1 MKPIYHLKTI
11 ENNYSSLLL
20 SFSYLLANYSSHFH
34 SNPLHSDS
42 ASILLR
48 GSADSTT
55 RVVLSNSL
63 FSLSVSNAYE
73 SGRKLSFGVS
83 NIFESRWKL

>member
-11 ENNYSSLLL
+11 ENNYSSLQL
-20 SFSYLLANYSSHFH
+20 SFSQLQVHRLHHYHPY
-34 SNPLHSDS
+34 PLHSDS
-42 ASILLR
+42 SSIPPI